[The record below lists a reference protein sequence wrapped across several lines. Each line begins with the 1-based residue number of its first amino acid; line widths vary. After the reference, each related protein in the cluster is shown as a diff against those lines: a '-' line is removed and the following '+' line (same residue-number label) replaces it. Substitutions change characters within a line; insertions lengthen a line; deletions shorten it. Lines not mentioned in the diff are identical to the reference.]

1 MFQAEMIAPCGL
13 DCNICSQAL
22 IEHDPCQGCNGP
34 DDRKLEFC
42 ANICG
47 IILCRKRRENGYE
60 YCDECPDFPCE
71 DVMEKENRY
80 TTKYP
85 HRESPLENLR
95 MIREQGMAAFLEQE
109 QQLWTCPGCD
119 QPYSV
124 HDRNCPHCGRR
135 IKQVEMQDEWRQ
147 TRSQA
152 AILETESL

>member
-34 DDRKLEFC
+34 DDRKPEFC

-47 IILCRKRRENGYE
+47 IILCRKRRENGNE